1 MVSIASRTPTPRD
14 GDLPPDNETVAAR
27 LDELADLLEARE
39 ANRYRVRAYRVA
51 AETVRGL
58 EFPAYRLVDADGSEA
73 LTELPG
79 IGDGIARVIERLVA
93 TGDSPL
99 LERLRGGRRPHAVLA
114 TVPGLGAKTA
124 ERIHAELGIETLEDL
139 ELAA

>member
-1 MVSIASRTPTPRD
+1 MVSTASRSTTPHD
-14 GDLPPDNETVAAR
+14 VHLPLDNASVAER

-39 ANRYRVRAYRVA
+39 ANRYRIRAYRAA

-58 EFPAYRLVDADGSEA
+58 EIPVHRLVDTKGSEA

-93 TGDSPL
+93 TGASPL
-99 LERLRGGRRPHAVLA
+99 LERLRGGPRPHAVLA
-114 TVPGLGAKTA
+114 TV
-124 ERIHAELGIETLEDL
+124 
-139 ELAA
+139 